1 MYKKV
6 KEKTKVKENSEN
18 LEDLKTRTHLS
29 PPTTHISGI
38 TLVALVVTIVVLLIL
53 AGVTI
58 TALLGDDGI
67 IKKAQN
73 AADLMNNAIQSEQN
87 EMNALLNELD
97 EIIAGNGGGE
107 DTPGGD
113 ETPQIP
119 EGLEVGSEVTYT
131 PTAREPYHW
140 DAEYATSYETTSSD
154 YTTYDINLN
163 NTGDFKIADWKW
175 KVLSID
181 EATGQVELIAS
192 APTTG
197 TVRLQ
202 GAQGYNNAVKL
213 LNDACNS
220 LYGNSTKGIEGRSVD
235 IEDIEEYMTETA
247 LTEAHQYGSTAQ
259 YSNQV
264 SSAYS
269 SSSSNYPVIYAQ
281 EKNAVITKSDGNVN
295 NGDTGLDL
303 SEQTR
308 LIERSEGTSSTSSI
322 GAITTATSILPYQTY
337 WNKNATFMQTAFKE
351 YKTGNSYYSLFMP
364 NGKSTTYWMAS
375 RCILGDSSECSF
387 NVRIVHSGAV
397 SGASMSYSVF
407 GTGSDSCALFPVIT
421 LSSELIEGNASSGF
435 SIN

>member
-1 MYKKV
+1 MMYQKV
-6 KEKTKVKENSEN
+6 KEKTKVKENSRN
-18 LEDLKTRTHLS
+18 LEDLELRPHLLTHTS
-29 PPTTHISGI
+29 HISGI

-73 AADLMNNAIQSEQN
+73 AADSTNSAVQN
-87 EMNALLNELD
+87 ELTGMNSLTDKMNSILN
-97 EIIAGNGGGE
+97 GNGGGGT
-107 DTPGGD
+107 TPGGD
-113 ETPQIP
+113 GTPQIP

-131 PTAREPYHW
+131 PTTREPYHW
-140 DAEYATSYETTSSD
+140 DAEYATSYATTSSD

-163 NTGDFKIADWKW
+163 NTGDFKITDWKW

-197 TVRLQ
+197 TVRLH

-213 LNDACNS
+213 LNDACDS
-220 LYGNSTKGIEGRSVD
+220 LYGDDTKGIEGRSVD

-259 YSNQV
+259 YGNQV
-264 SSAYS
+264 SSAYTS
-269 SSSSNYPVIYAQ
+269 NKNYPVIYAQ
-281 EKNAVITKSDGNVN
+281 EKNAVINGTKKE
-295 NGDTGLDL
+295 TGLDL

-308 LIERSEGTSSTSSI
+308 FIERSEGTSI
-322 GAITTATSILPYQTY
+322 GAITTATSIQPYQTY
-337 WNKNATFMQTAFKE
+337 WYKDATFMQTAFKDANNG
-351 YKTGNSYYSLFMP
+351 TNYYSLFMP
-364 NGKSTTYWMAS
+364 SGTSTTYWMAS
-375 RCILGDSSECSF
+375 RCVIPNSSICDF
-387 NVRIVHSGAV
+387 NVSFVYSGYV
-397 SGASMSYSVF
+397 GSYQCYSF
-407 GTGSDSCALFPVIT
+407 GDAGNYSCALFPVIT
-421 LSSELIEGNASSGF
+421 LSSELIEGDASSGF